1 MINLQPFA
9 MRPGLMTDNTHGASA
24 LLASLSEE
32 AVYPFTENTHS
43 FSEKYA
49 YFSQKRP
56 PKFPKDRLA
65 IRTTST
71 SGKPARRISLFLAYK
86 SCHLS

>member
-24 LLASLSEE
+24 LLASLGEE
-32 AVYPFTENTHS
+32 AVYPFTESAHPFPEKGAC
-43 FSEKYA
+43 FS
-49 YFSQKRP
+49 
-56 PKFPKDRLA
+56 PKSPLA

-71 SGKPARRISLFLAYK
+71 SERPAHHISLFLAYK

>member
-24 LLASLSEE
+24 LLASLGED
-32 AVYPFTENTHS
+32 AVYPFTESAHPFPEKGAC
-43 FSEKYA
+43 FSKKGCML
-49 YFSQKRP
+49 FQKGS
-56 PKFPKDRLA
+56 LA

-71 SGKPARRISLFLAYK
+71 SERPAHHISLFLAYK